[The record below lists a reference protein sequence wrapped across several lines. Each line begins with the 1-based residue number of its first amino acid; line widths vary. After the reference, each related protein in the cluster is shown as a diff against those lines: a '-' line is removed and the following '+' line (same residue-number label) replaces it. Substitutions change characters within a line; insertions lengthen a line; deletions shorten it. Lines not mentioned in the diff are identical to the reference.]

1 LIVFVDQQSGFLLD
15 FFQRYTCKVPFW
27 LIFLLQQ
34 VIIASHVKSS
44 IFTYIQAI
52 GWKEF
57 LQIEKHIIISSK

>member
-1 LIVFVDQQSGFLLD
+1 
-15 FFQRYTCKVPFW
+15 VPFW

-34 VIIASHVKSS
+34 VIVASHVKSS
-44 IFTYIQAI
+44 IFSYIQAI